1 MTFGIKPEHR
11 VERKQIP
18 VRIFFRREFCTVWN
32 FFPVRVNL
40 IFKISK
46 YPPRTAFEFSMQFSL
61 ATDNCLKKEKA
72 EKESWC
78 LLIAS
83 QTPHTQLAGAELCFP
98 FSL

>member
-1 MTFGIKPEHR
+1 LVLNQNTEW
-11 VERKQIP
+11 
-18 VRIFFRREFCTVWN
+18 RENKFLSEFSSEENSVLFETL
-32 FFPVRVNL
+32 FPVRVNL